1 MNSSKRRI
9 VFISGLVFMIVLTCL
24 CIVASVSLGSKSLPL
39 SAVWQHYWL
48 GDSGSYY
55 DLVINARAPRTLI
68 GLMAGAALAL
78 SGAVTQGLLRNPLG
92 DPGLLGVNA
101 GASATVV
108 CFSFIPFLDG
118 IPRFWTAF
126 IGASLSTFL
135 FYSLCGGA
143 RNTNPTRLVLTGA
156 AINICLFA
164 LVQGVILLNP
174 QVLDTYRFWTIGSL
188 SAMPLSE
195 ASLLIPYLLVAVVLT
210 LSLAASLNVMVF
222 GEGIAGSLG
231 ANVARTRIL
240 SLLSATMLAACATAM
255 AGPIAFIGLAAPHL
269 MRALVGSDFRWLL
282 PYCLFA
288 GACLLLISDVV
299 ARLLIAPE
307 EIMVGIITA
316 SIGAPLLYLVAKI
329 RTQKMMEE

>member
-1 MNSSKRRI
+1 MMNPKRRI
-9 VFISGLVFMIVLTCL
+9 ALTFGLMFMVVLTCF
-24 CIVASVSLGSKSLPL
+24 CVMASLSLGSKSLPL

-55 DLVINARAPRTLI
+55 DLVINAREPRTLI

-78 SGAVTQGLLRNPLG
+78 AGAVIQGLLRNPLG

-101 GASATVV
+101 GAAATVV
-108 CFSFIPFLDG
+108 CFSFIPVLDG

-126 IGASLSTFL
+126 IGASLSTLL
-135 FYSLCGGA
+135 FYLLSGRSRSTHLS
-143 RNTNPTRLVLTGA
+143 RLVLTGA
-156 AINICLFA
+156 SINICLFA

-174 QVLDTYRFWTIGSL
+174 QVMDSYRFWTIGSL
-188 SAMPLSE
+188 SAMSLSD
-195 ASLLIPYLLVAVVLT
+195 ASLLIPYLLVAVILT
-210 LSLAASLNVMVF
+210 LSLSSSLNVMVF

-231 ANVARTRIL
+231 VNVARTRIL
-240 SLLSATMLAACATAM
+240 SLLSATMLAAAATAM
-255 AGPIAFIGLAAPHL
+255 AGPIAFVGLAAPHL

-282 PYCLFA
+282 PYCLLA
-288 GACLLLISDVV
+288 GSCLLLISDVV

-316 SIGAPLLYLVAKI
+316 SIGAPLLYLVAKS
-329 RTQKMMEE
+329 RAQKMMAE

>member
-1 MNSSKRRI
+1 MNPKRRI
-9 VFISGLVFMIVLTCL
+9 ALILGLMFMVVLTGV
-24 CIVASVSLGSKSLPL
+24 CIAASLSLGSKSLPL
-39 SAVWQHYWL
+39 LAIWQHYWL
-48 GDSGSYY
+48 EDSGSYY
-55 DLVINARAPRTLI
+55 DLVINTREPRTLI

-78 SGAVTQGLLRNPLG
+78 AGAVTQGLLRNPLG

-101 GASATVV
+101 GAAATVV
-108 CFSFIPFLDG
+108 CFSFIPVLDG
-118 IPRFWTAF
+118 MPRFWTAF
-126 IGASLSTFL
+126 IGASLSTLL
-135 FYSLCGGA
+135 FYLLSGGS

-156 AINICLFA
+156 AINTCLFA

-174 QVLDTYRFWTIGSL
+174 QVMDSYRFWTIGSL
-188 SAMPLSE
+188 STMSLSE
-195 ASLLIPYLLVAVVLT
+195 ASSLIPYLLVAVILT
-210 LSLAASLNVMVF
+210 LSLSISLNVMFF

-231 ANVARTRIL
+231 ANVARTRVL

-255 AGPIAFIGLAAPHL
+255 AGPIAFVGLAAPHL

-288 GACLLLISDVV
+288 GACLLLISDIV

-316 SIGAPLLYLVAKI
+316 SIGAPLLYWVAKSRSQRI
-329 RTQKMMEE
+329 MAE